1 MKQHLTNII
10 DFFYPLFRKW
20 MPKLTYRYAVCGS
33 TSVLF
38 SLVVYYISFHYIFD
52 KSIFDI
58 GFMAFKPHV
67 AALFLAGFLTFCLSF
82 FLNKYVVFV
91 ESNLRGRVQLLRF
104 TLSFALNMMLNVV
117 ILKGLVE
124 WMHLDA
130 FVSQLLTTVFIIIVS
145 YLTQKYFTFK
155 VG

>member
-1 MKQHLTNII
+1 MKKHLTNFI
-10 DFFYPLFRKW
+10 DFFYPPFKKW
-20 MPKLTYRYAVCGS
+20 IPKLTFRYAVCGS

-38 SLVVYYISFHYIFD
+38 SLVAYYICFHYVFN

-91 ESNLRGRVQLLRF
+91 ESNLRGRIQLLRF
-104 TLSFALNMMLNVV
+104 TLSFVVNMILNVV

-124 WMHLDA
+124 WAQIDA
-130 FVSQLLTTVFIIIVS
+130 FVSQVFTTIFIIIVS

-155 VG
+155 VR